1 MSNTSPVLEN
11 GTPTLHSTSRS
22 LIRTTDK
29 IVAGAIQGAVRCF
42 SVLLNRQNSVRRGRN
57 PREKTKIDQ
66 ALRSGS
72 FEFDFC
78 QKSPGSSIPQKN
90 SIPASHYYECH
101 LSLLWFRTYIYYS
114 FEAGKGGVARTL
126 SGNFRPVRLCKK
138 EVQRN

>member
-1 MSNTSPVLEN
+1 MLARFSQKPNDQVTEQRNAGKYRDATLHTTSETCGQEDLLGPVSNTSPVLEN

-90 SIPASHYYECH
+90 SIPAS
-101 LSLLWFRTYIYYS
+101 R
-114 FEAGKGGVARTL
+114 
-126 SGNFRPVRLCKK
+126 KK
-138 EVQRN
+138 